1 MKRVGIIDNLNNIE
15 QFVNYHFSEANADE
29 VMAATGGNTGNI
41 AFVHGV
47 RKLIGNQLTRIGWGW
62 DPAVVRQK
70 VDHLVI
76 CCANQLGAHV
86 DLGGWADRLEAFDLP
101 VTLFGIGAQADSIDV
116 FPTLPAGTI
125 RFLQVV
131 KKLSIATDSNIA
143 SRGEYTANV
152 ILNQGFKASP
162 LGCPSLHASAVKNL
176 GEQILLRQN
185 KYKISKVTVAA
196 GNPWHAK
203 SAPLEKKLCEIVDKY
218 HGEYILQHPLAMVQ
232 YMYDERDSIADSVR
246 ERFSEVYG
254 VADFEELLSW
264 YRKNASLYVDVGT
277 WMLALKRSDLV
288 LGPRYH
294 GVALGLQAGI
304 PGTVIAIDSRTTE
317 LCQGTGIKYL
327 KLEEALKMNSEDI
340 VSASKWSEND
350 AELFDFRREVAAKGY
365 IDFLH
370 SNSLKPSSHLLELTV

>member
-15 QFVNYHFSEANADE
+15 TFVNYRFSEAKADE

-86 DLGGWADRLEAFDLP
+86 DLGGWADRLEAFGLP

-116 FPTLPAGTI
+116 MPTLPAGTI

-131 KKLSIATDSNIA
+131 KKLSIAADSNIA

-185 KYKISKVTVAA
+185 KDEICKVTVAA

-203 SAPLEKKLCEIVDKY
+203 SAPLEKKLCEIVNKY
-218 HGEYILQHPLAMVQ
+218 HGEYILQHPVSMVQ
-232 YMYDERDSIADSVR
+232 YMYGERDAIAENVR
-246 ERFSEVYG
+246 EIFRDVYG
-254 VADFEELLSW
+254 IADFEELLSW

-277 WMLALKRSDLV
+277 WMLALKRSDFV

-294 GVALGLQAGI
+294 GVALGLQAGV

-317 LCQGTGIKYL
+317 LCQGSGVKYL
-327 KLEEALKMNSEDI
+327 QLEDALKMNAEEIIIS
-340 VSASKWSEND
+340 SKWSEED
-350 AELFDFRREVAAKGY
+350 AVLFDNRRRVAAVGY
-365 IDFLH
+365 AEFLNLNNIEP
-370 SNSLKPSSHLLELTV
+370 SNHLKSLLT

>member
-15 QFVNYHFSEANADE
+15 MFVNYQFSEAKADE

-47 RKLIGNQLTRIGWGW
+47 RKLIGNQLTRVGWGW

-86 DLGGWADRLEAFDLP
+86 DLGGWADRLEAFGLP

-116 FPTLPAGTI
+116 MPTLPAGTI

-131 KKLSIATDSNIA
+131 KKLSIAADSNIA
-143 SRGEYTANV
+143 SRGEYTASVIRDQGLNV
-152 ILNQGFKASP
+152 SP

-185 KYKISKVTVAA
+185 KSKISKVTVAA

-232 YMYDERDSIADSVR
+232 YMYGERDSIAENVR
-246 ERFSEVYG
+246 DRFSQVYG
-254 VADFEELLSW
+254 IADFEELLSW
-264 YRKNASLYVDVGT
+264 YRKNASLYIDVGT

-294 GVALGLQAGI
+294 GVALGLQAGV

-327 KLEEALKMNSEDI
+327 QLENALKMSAEEI
-340 VSASKWSEND
+340 IIASKWSEED
-350 AELFDFRREVAAKGY
+350 ATILDTRRKVAAAGY
-365 IDFLH
+365 IDFLTL
-370 SNSLKPSSHLLELTV
+370 NNLEPSSHIKNLIG

>member
-47 RKLIGNQLTRIGWGW
+47 RKLIGNQLTRVGWGW

-86 DLGGWADRLEAFDLP
+86 DLGEWADRLEAFDLP

-116 FPTLPAGTI
+116 MPILPSGTI

-131 KKLSIATDSNIA
+131 KKLSIAKESNIA

-152 ILNQGFKASP
+152 ILNQGFNASP
-162 LGCPSLHASAVKNL
+162 LGCPSLHTSAIKDL
-176 GEQILLRQN
+176 GTQILLRQN
-185 KYKISKVTVAA
+185 KSEIGKVTIAA

-203 SAPLEKKLCEIVDKY
+203 SAPLEKRLCDIVDKY
-218 HGEYILQHPLAMVQ
+218 HGEYILQHPLEMVQ
-232 YMYDERDSIADSVR
+232 YMYGERDSIADNVR

-254 VADFEELLSW
+254 VTDFEELLSW
-264 YRKNASLYVDVGT
+264 YRKNASLYVEVGS

-294 GVALGLQAGI
+294 GVALGIQAGM

-327 KLEEALKMNSEDI
+327 KLDDTLKMNAEEI
-340 VSASKWSEND
+340 IIASKWSEED
-350 AELFDFRREVAAKGY
+350 ASLLDSRRKVAAAGY
-365 IDFLH
+365 IDFLTL
-370 SNSLKPSSHLLELTV
+370 NDLEPSSHIRSFIG